1 VAGSASSNGRSVSDL
16 LTTVLGPSC
25 HTVLNPLASNFE
37 RGVYNRFRLGML
49 QCGTEGLTV

>member
-37 RGVYNRFRLGML
+37 RGVYNRFP
-49 QCGTEGLTV
+49 